1 VQRFIELTIRRGSSL
16 ASLERHDPQD
26 LIVVLRGFAS
36 YLPNDMITAEVALK
50 SAVEFLSHAGSWLN
64 EKPTTL
70 LLQTLKKGLI
80 YEATV
85 GYLKTNPDTYTRE
98 QLEAGV
104 LAEEERRDNFRH
116 NMRQVLQKQN
126 RELNGRRR
134 IQHANDTGFMREALE
149 YAKEAAKLGEIPV
162 GCVIVKDGEIIGV
175 GHNMSIATNDPSAH
189 AEVVAIRK
197 AARALE
203 NYRLKGCTLYV
214 TLEPCVMCAGLIAH
228 ARIDRVVYGAKD
240 AKTGAYGS
248 AIDLGIAAKLNHRPQ
263 VDSGLLADEASKLL
277 TEFFEQK
284 RHG

>member
-1 VQRFIELTIRRGSSL
+1 MNRFVELSIRRGSSL

-36 YLPNDMITAEVALK
+36 YLPNEMIAADVALK
-50 SAVEFLSHAGSWLN
+50 CAAEFLTHAGSWLN

-85 GYLKTNPDTYTRE
+85 GYLKTDPDAYTRS
-98 QLEAGV
+98 QLEEAV
-104 LAEEERRDNFRH
+104 VAEEERRSNFRN

-126 RELNGRRR
+126 REINGRRR
-134 IQHANDTGFMREALE
+134 IQHANDAGFMREALE
-149 YAKEAAKLGEIPV
+149 YAKEAGKLGEIPV

-214 TLEPCVMCAGLIAH
+214 TLEPCAMCAGLIAH

-240 AKTGAYGS
+240 PKTGAYGG
-248 AIDLGIAAKLNHRPQ
+248 IVDLGAVAKLNHRPQ
-263 VDSGLLADEASKLL
+263 VDGGLLAQEAAELL
-277 TEFFEQK
+277 TEFFDAK
-284 RHG
+284 RNA

>member
-1 VQRFIELTIRRGSSL
+1 MQRFIELTIRRGSSL

-26 LIVVLRGFAS
+26 LIVVLRGFAT
-36 YLPNDMITAEVALK
+36 YLPHDLISAEVALK
-50 SAVEFLSHAGSWLN
+50 SAVEFLNHAGSWLN

-85 GYLKTNPDTYTRE
+85 GYLKTNPDTYTR
-98 QLEAGV
+98 QDLEAGV
-104 LAEEERRDNFRH
+104 LAEEQRRDNFRH

-126 RELNGRRR
+126 REINGRRR
-134 IQHANDTGFMREALE
+134 LQHANDTGFMREAIE
-149 YAKEAAKLGEIPV
+149 YAKEAGKLGEIPV

-175 GHNMSIATNDPSAH
+175 GHNMSITTHDPSAH

-203 NYRLKGCTLYV
+203 NYRLSGCTMYV

-240 AKTGAYGS
+240 TKTGAYGG
-248 AIDLGIAAKLNHRPQ
+248 AVDLGTVAKLNHRPQ
-263 VDSGLLADEASKLL
+263 VDSGLLAKECASLL
-277 TEFFEQK
+277 TNFFEAK

>member
-85 GYLKTNPDTYTRE
+85 GYLKTDPDTYTRE

-189 AEVVAIRK
+189 AEVVEYRYVVVGKQCANCQHIYVASRHATSQHKVVDARHEHWLATRK
-197 AARALE
+197 R
-203 NYRLKGCTLYV
+203 
-214 TLEPCVMCAGLIAH
+214 
-228 ARIDRVVYGAKD
+228 D
-240 AKTGAYGS
+240 
-248 AIDLGIAAKLNHRPQ
+248 
-263 VDSGLLADEASKLL
+263 
-277 TEFFEQK
+277 
-284 RHG
+284 

>member
-1 VQRFIELTIRRGSSL
+1 MQRFIELTIRRGSSL
-16 ASLERHDPQD
+16 TSLERHDPQD
-26 LIVVLRGFAS
+26 LIVVLRGFLS
-36 YLPNDMITAEVALK
+36 YLPNEMITADVALK
-50 SAVEFLSHAGSWLN
+50 SAAEFLSHAGNWLN

-85 GYLKTNPDTYTRE
+85 GYLKTDPDAFTRE

-104 LAEEERRDNFRH
+104 LAEEERRANFRH

-134 IQHANDTGFMREALE
+134 IQHANDMGFMREALE
-149 YAKEAAKLGEIPV
+149 YAKEAEKLGEIPV

-175 GHNMSIATNDPSAH
+175 GHNMSITTQDPSAH

-214 TLEPCVMCAGLIAH
+214 TLEPCAMCAGLIAH

-240 AKTGAYGS
+240 PKTGAFGS
-248 AIDLGIAAKLNHRPQ
+248 AVDLATVAKLNHRPQ

-277 TEFFEQK
+277 SDFFEKK
-284 RHG
+284 RHA